1 MANLS
6 SVDGEMTIQSTN
18 TSLYDLSVFVYYFQQ
33 IESQYAYP
41 TNLSV
46 IEELDKDETW
56 EFVKDYAV
64 KETDESSAIQR
75 SITFPF
81 SANGRWSYQ
90 HNFKWFFDMKKYQ
103 DIIDKESHC
112 GYDNLLKSITIKVSY
127 TEEEAGAGFI
137 NESNATII
145 AKEIQPHKFES
156 DVVEYHGKSYAYTI
170 ENLRAICGY
179 EEACSIP
186 DMLAHPEEYFTQK
199 AIDDHYDKIKAQL
212 ERAIQQDHAAEDDIC
227 WEVETLLD
235 DYGIQIDKAD
245 LL

>member
-6 SVDGEMTIQSTN
+6 SVDGVMTIQSTK
-18 TSLYDLSVFVYYFQQ
+18 TSLYDLFVFTYYFQQ
-33 IESQYAYP
+33 IESQYTYS
-41 TNLSV
+41 TNLLGV
-46 IEELDKDETW
+46 DGLDKDDVW
-56 EFVKDYAV
+56 EHIKTY
-64 KETDESSAIQR
+64 AIQER
-75 SITFPF
+75 DASNAIQYSIIFPF

-90 HNFKWFFDMKKYQ
+90 NNLKWFFEMRKYQ

-112 GYDNLLKSITIKVSY
+112 GYDDLLKSITIKVSY

-145 AKEIQPHKFES
+145 AKEIQPHEFES

-212 ERAIQQDHAAEDDIC
+212 EKAIQQDHAAEDDIC

-235 DYGIQIDKAD
+235 DYGIQIAKAD

>member
-6 SVDGEMTIQSTN
+6 SVYGKMTIQSAN
-18 TSLYDLSVFVYYFQQ
+18 TSLYDLFVFTYYFQQ
-33 IESQYAYP
+33 LESSYAYP
-41 TNLSV
+41 TNLST
-46 IEELDKDETW
+46 IDRLYEDEVW
-56 EFVKDYAV
+56 EHIKQYAV
-64 KETDESSAIQR
+64 QERDASNALQCN
-75 SITFPF
+75 ITFPF

-127 TEEEAGAGFI
+127 TEEEAGVGFI

-145 AKEIQPHKFES
+145 AKEIQPHEFES
-156 DVVEYHGKSYAYTI
+156 DVVDYHEKAYAYTI
-170 ENLRAICGY
+170 ENLRKICGY
-179 EEACSIP
+179 TEACSIQ
-186 DMLAHPEEYFTQK
+186 DMLQHPEEYFTK
-199 AIDDHYDKIKAQL
+199 HAIDDHYDQIKAQL

-227 WEVETLLD
+227 WEVTTLLD
-235 DYGIQIDKAD
+235 DYGIQIDKND